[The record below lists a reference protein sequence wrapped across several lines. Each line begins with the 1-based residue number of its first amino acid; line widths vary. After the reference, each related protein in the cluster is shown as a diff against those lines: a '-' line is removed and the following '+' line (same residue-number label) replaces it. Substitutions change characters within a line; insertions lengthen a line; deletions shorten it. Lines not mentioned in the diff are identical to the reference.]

1 MKQFLSI
8 IITAVL
14 LVISCN
20 GQPNTQTTIEVGIIN
35 PVGGK
40 TYVVFSE
47 IDTDTTSSSLVEG
60 MDYLNPDVSDLIVT
74 LQNQSTVGDTLW
86 GELVFNDQTFVRF
99 IKCGLVQV
107 DDFNMKYSA
116 MKTSW
121 WVDLDVIEPNQAG
134 FIIRKKK

>member
-1 MKQFLSI
+1 MKQFFTI
-8 IITAVL
+8 IFTTVL
-14 LVISCN
+14 LIISCN
-20 GQPNTQTTIEVGIIN
+20 GQPNTSTTIEVGIIN
-35 PVGGK
+35 PATGK
-40 TYVVFSE
+40 TYLTFSE
-47 IDTDTTSSSLVEG
+47 VDTDTSTSVLTEG

-86 GELVFNDQTFVRF
+86 GELQYDDQTYIRF

-107 DDFNMKYSA
+107 DDFNQKYSA

-134 FIIRKKK
+134 FIIRKKR